1 MKKLFIALMV
11 SVSLFSSSLFAQIV
25 TTKQSLGI
33 TEKPSVEAVLASKEL
48 EEKLTSLGIEK
59 IIIKDR
65 IARLTPN
72 ELQDL
77 NDKIDELPAG
87 GDAVVVVAAI
97 FVLLLITDI
106 LGFTDIFSFT
116 RPTR

>member
-1 MKKLFIALMV
+1 MKKLIIALMV

-33 TEKPSVEAVLASKEL
+33 SEKPSIESVLASKEL
-48 EEKLTSLGIEK
+48 EDKLTSLGIDESIVK
-59 IIIKDR
+59 NR
-65 IARLTPN
+65 IAKLTPG

-77 NDKIDELPAG
+77 NDKIDKLPAG

-116 RPTR
+116 RPSR

>member
-48 EEKLTSLGIEK
+48 EEKLSL
-59 IIIKDR
+59 
-65 IARLTPN
+65 L
-72 ELQDL
+72 
-77 NDKIDELPAG
+77 
-87 GDAVVVVAAI
+87 
-97 FVLLLITDI
+97 
-106 LGFTDIFSFT
+106 S
-116 RPTR
+116 

>member
-59 IIIKDR
+59 NIIKDR

-77 NDKIDELPAG
+77 NDKPEQDSPDHSLFRIAG
-87 GDAVVVVAAI
+87 QQGQDKRRQCHER
-97 FVLLLITDI
+97 I
-106 LGFTDIFSFT
+106 LWLEQKK
-116 RPTR
+116 RV

>member
-1 MKKLFIALMV
+1 LVVTIWAKRELENSETETMSAMKSFFIAL
-11 SVSLFSSSLFAQIV
+11 SFQRF
-25 TTKQSLGI
+25 
-33 TEKPSVEAVLASKEL
+33 ASKEL

-59 IIIKDR
+59 NIIKDR

-77 NDKIDELPAG
+77 NDKIDKLPAG